1 MDSAET
7 AVFSNRVSNGAS
19 EHAFGSAAAVPVN
32 NDMGSS
38 PFPILRRRQA
48 KTPTTP
54 PHQRGK
60 TEARAGAMA
69 TASRFTTH
77 RGDSDQTVPAGR
89 SDLQLRMLLSCVT
102 SPAALAHTWARS
114 CSNMCFIYEQEV
126 ELEAITWR
134 FMYRIPAHLRH
145 RQMTDISN
153 VTLQKVRTSD
163 NLKHQKPWPLDKAT
177 RCSDRKHVETKTRT
191 YTINK

>member
-1 MDSAET
+1 MTAAPPRTDSCRKLPRLVHWSQKSLSRKPQKLQWGSFSSRASCRRVDSAET

-114 CSNMCFIYEQEV
+114 CSNMCFN
-126 ELEAITWR
+126 
-134 FMYRIPAHLRH
+134 P
-145 RQMTDISN
+145 
-153 VTLQKVRTSD
+153 
-163 NLKHQKPWPLDKAT
+163 
-177 RCSDRKHVETKTRT
+177 
-191 YTINK
+191 

>member
-1 MDSAET
+1 MTAAPPRTDSCRKLPRLVHWSPKSLPRKPQKLQWGSFSSRASCRRVDSAET

-114 CSNMCFIYEQEV
+114 CSNMCFNH
-126 ELEAITWR
+126 EA
-134 FMYRIPAHLRH
+134 P
-145 RQMTDISN
+145 N
-153 VTLQKVRTSD
+153 
-163 NLKHQKPWPLDKAT
+163 PKA
-177 RCSDRKHVETKTRT
+177 
-191 YTINK
+191 